1 MTEHHQ
7 KANDPE
13 SKSETVR
20 RNDRRRGQWR
30 TLAHSLYRRRRRGNR
45 RGQDLGRNSY
55 VDWHEPWLLALSMAI
70 IALCVA
76 DAFLTLDILERGG
89 EELNPIMRWFLEHDS
104 QVFIVAKLTMTA
116 TCLAFVIAHK
126 RFRLWSKIT
135 GYQILWSIFFA
146 YVGLITY
153 QIGLLST

>member
-1 MTEHHQ
+1 
-7 KANDPE
+7 
-13 SKSETVR
+13 
-20 RNDRRRGQWR
+20 
-30 TLAHSLYRRRRRGNR
+30 
-45 RGQDLGRNSY
+45 
-55 VDWHEPWLLALSMAI
+55 MAI

-104 QVFIVAKLTMTA
+104 QAFIVAKLTMTA

-153 QIGLLST
+153 QVGLLST